1 MGDILR
7 GVRQRVRRPLAR
19 GEDAATC
26 RASGW
31 RLRASCTDTGGG
43 MVCPVCSR
51 PVPTRQDSM
60 VHHPVQVIQDHPA
73 CA

>member
-7 GVRQRVRRPLAR
+7 GMRQRVRRPLAR

-31 RLRASCTDTGGG
+31 RLRVACTNDDGGT
-43 MVCPVCSR
+43 VCPLCSR
-51 PVPTRQDSM
+51 TVPTRPDAAVRYQ
-60 VHHPVQVIQDHPA
+60 VQVIQDH

>member
-1 MGDILR
+1 MGDLLR

-31 RLRASCTDTGGG
+31 RLRVSCTDTNGG
-43 MVCPVCSR
+43 MVCPVCR
-51 PVPTRQDSM
+51 RTVPTRPDSI
-60 VHHPVQVIQDHPA
+60 VRHPVQVIQDHPA

>member
-31 RLRASCTDTGGG
+31 RLRASCTDTDGA
-43 MVCPVCSR
+43 MVCPLCSR
-51 PVPTRQDSM
+51 PVPTRRDSM
-60 VHHPVQVIQDHPA
+60 VRHPVQVIQDHPA

>member
-31 RLRASCTDTGGG
+31 RLRASCTDGHGG

-51 PVPTRQDSM
+51 PVPTRRDSM
-60 VHHPVQVIQDHPA
+60 VHHPIQVIQDHPA